1 MVEFKY
7 TELLPLGED
16 STNYRKISATGFK
29 VEKHGTK
36 EFLVIEPETIK
47 NKSFKAIK
55 KDLG

>member
-16 STNYRKISATGFK
+16 STKYRKISETGFK

-47 NKSFKAIK
+47 KNF
-55 KDLG
+55 G